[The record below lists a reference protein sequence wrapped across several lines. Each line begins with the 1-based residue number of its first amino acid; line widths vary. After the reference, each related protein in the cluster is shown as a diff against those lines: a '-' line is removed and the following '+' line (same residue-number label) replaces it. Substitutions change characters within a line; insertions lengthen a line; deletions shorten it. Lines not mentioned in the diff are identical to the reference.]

1 MSSVVYPV
9 LGRIPESGECMTMAP
24 WMFSTSLTQLKCI
37 VGMVRRTGGRH
48 IGLSRFMLGL
58 VYCALLILSP
68 QGITAYDQIR
78 ERFLLS
84 R

>member
-1 MSSVVYPV
+1 
-9 LGRIPESGECMTMAP
+9 
-24 WMFSTSLTQLKCI
+24 
-37 VGMVRRTGGRH
+37 MVRRTGGRH
-48 IGLSRFMLGL
+48 IGLSRFMIGL